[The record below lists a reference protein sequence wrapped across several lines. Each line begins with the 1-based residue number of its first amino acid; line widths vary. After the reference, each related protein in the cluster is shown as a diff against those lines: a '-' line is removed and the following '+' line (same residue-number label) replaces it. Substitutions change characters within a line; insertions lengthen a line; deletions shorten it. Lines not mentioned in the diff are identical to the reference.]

1 MTTILQK
8 QSVEKKVIKLIYRGT
23 TYNYDPDRVRSN
35 SPLPHH
41 RKSACNLIYRGCTYR
56 FDPALASPDPVKPS
70 SYELICRGCTYQVHR
85 NEKGEVSYKSRSY

>member
-8 QSVEKKVIKLIYRGT
+8 QSIEKKVIKLIYRGT
-23 TYNYDPDRVRSN
+23 TYNYNPDRIRTG

-70 SYELICRGCTYQVHR
+70 SYELIYRGSTYQVHR
-85 NEKGEVSYKSRSY
+85 NEKGEVSYKSISY